1 MGSLC
6 DRWLIPAARG
16 MWPNP
21 LAHGVRGAY
30 REWSPRAQCGTLRA
44 RRTTLPRTP
53 RHGRHVSESSENS
66 GAEAAGFTLIVV
78 ESRVEWRF
86 STAPDPSGLVLV
98 SSAAYERARGLL
110 WRVALVIH
118 CHQRADRSFV
128 FRRRQVPLCA
138 RCLGL
143 LFGVT
148 LVPLY
153 CTDPRLSTA
162 LIVVM
167 LLDGGTQALHL
178 RESRNWLR
186 FLTGIGFSLGCGG
199 WLVKAFHYL
208 WNT

>member
-1 MGSLC
+1 MKLC
-6 DRWLIPAARG
+6 APVG
-16 MWPNP
+16 P
-21 LAHGVRGAY
+21 LF
-30 REWSPRAQCGTLRA
+30 REPHAMSELFQSVPRIQELEPPV
-44 RRTTLPRTP
+44 LP
-53 RHGRHVSESSENS
+53 
-66 GAEAAGFTLIVV
+66 LIVV
-78 ESRVEWRF
+78 ESRVEWGF
-86 STAPDPSGLVLV
+86 STAPGPSGLVLV

-153 CTDPRLSTA
+153 CTDPRLATA

-167 LLDGGTQALHL
+167 LLDGCTQALHL

-199 WLVKAFHYL
+199 WLVKACHYL